1 MTYQRHLENSET
13 LANGRLVATHLGQ
26 YPGLHGDVT
35 LLPGVTSSL
44 YGELE
49 LVVMMRGKEILS
61 KRSSMWSSPSL
72 YSPSDSK
79 IPLDPRRESAP
90 SLLTYVCLCL
100 FYFFYLGLP
109 RLALSINDII
119 DNYSKLAKSI
129 ILTWLVKILFG
140 HLIVR

>member
-90 SLLTYVCLCL
+90 SLLTYVRLCL

-109 RLALSINDII
+109 INDII
-119 DNYSKLAKSI
+119 DNSKGSKVAKSI
-129 ILTWLVKILFG
+129 ILSWLVKILFG